1 MGIINF
7 IIDNILTQ
15 ASITIA
21 LIAML
26 GLLLQKK
33 SAGQVI
39 SGSLKTLL
47 GFQVLSAGS
56 SIIVG
61 SLTYFGEIFTEG
73 FDMQGIIPS
82 IEAINGQAMNELGLG
97 RDIAL
102 TFLAIFV
109 FNILLARFTKWK
121 YIFLTGQAIL

>member
-73 FDMQGIIPS
+73 FDMQGIIPPS
-82 IEAINGQAMNELGLG
+82 
-97 RDIAL
+97 
-102 TFLAIFV
+102 
-109 FNILLARFTKWK
+109 KPS
-121 YIFLTGQAIL
+121 TGKR